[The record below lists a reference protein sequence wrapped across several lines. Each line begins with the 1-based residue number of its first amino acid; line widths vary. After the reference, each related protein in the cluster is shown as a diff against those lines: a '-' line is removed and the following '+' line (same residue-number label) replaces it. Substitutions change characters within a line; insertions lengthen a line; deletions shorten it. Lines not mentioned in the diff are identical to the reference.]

1 MHGKVPLWT
10 TTIIENV
17 LKELAVANGEAA
29 KVGKQKFKYIGTWA
43 ARLSSP
49 LPRWRPPAR
58 SCPRSLSRRIVV
70 RPPPRRPELCRDRC
84 ATALAVN
91 AQMQQKTGAAMITAC
106 AAYWDKA
113 TDGTAITK
121 WENEGIQV
129 LVTVHG
135 IAI

>member
-1 MHGKVPLWT
+1 MADMDEAEEGVFDPGYVKAIVTKVCNNCLSGQTFVHGKVPLWT

-29 KVGKQKFKYIGTWA
+29 KNGKQKFKYI
-43 ARLSSP
+43 
-49 LPRWRPPAR
+49 
-58 SCPRSLSRRIVV
+58 
-70 RPPPRRPELCRDRC
+70 
-84 ATALAVN
+84 VN

-113 TDGTAITK
+113 TDGTAISK

-135 IAI
+135 IAV